1 MRALVTG
8 ASRGIGRAVAIALA
22 EAGHGVVATMRNP
35 DDGADLREHGIEV
48 TRLDVTEHDTISIPD
63 GLGILVNN
71 AAIES
76 PYLPVEHQPLA
87 DWRVAFETN
96 VFGLVEVTRRA
107 IPTLRAN
114 GSGVIVNLTTGAL
127 PIAMPFYSIYRAS
140 KAAVAAFGE
149 SLRTELKPFGIRVIE
164 VVPGPID
171 TDMLASSARL
181 PEAAAFDDYAD
192 MARKTQAGRLS
203 VDPMTTP
210 TEVAARNIV
219 AAIEDPNVVGK
230 VGCDP
235 LSEQVLAQWV
245 ANPLA
250 GLELDW

>member
-8 ASRGIGRAVAIALA
+8 ASRGIGRAVALALA
-22 EAGHGVVATMRNP
+22 EVGHDVVATMRNP
-35 DDGADLREHGIEV
+35 DDGADLAQQGIEV
-48 TRLDVTEHDTISIPD
+48 ARLDVTDHDTISIPD

-76 PYLPVEHQPLA
+76 PYLPVEHQPLS
-87 DWRVAFETN
+87 DWRQAFETN
-96 VFGLVEVTRRA
+96 VFGLIEVTRRA
-107 IPTLRAN
+107 IPSMRAN
-114 GSGVIVNLTTGAL
+114 GSGVIVNITTGGL
-127 PIAMPFYSIYRAS
+127 PVAMPFYSVYRAS

-149 SLRTELKPFGIRVIE
+149 SLRTEVAPFGIRVIE
-164 VVPGPID
+164 VIPGPID

-181 PEAAAFDDYAD
+181 PEAAAFEDYAD

-219 AAIEDPNVVGK
+219 GAIDDPAVAGK
-230 VGCDP
+230 IGCDP
-235 LSEQVLAQWV
+235 LSEQILAQWV
-245 ANPLA
+245 ANPLG
-250 GLELDW
+250 GLDLDW